1 MVVALAV
8 LLTLLLGLSILG
20 IFLIWKK
27 RQQSVHSYKPV
38 DAAAAVPEQ
47 ELQPL

>member
-1 MVVALAV
+1 VALAV
-8 LLTLLLGLSILG
+8 SLTLVLGISALG

-27 RQQSVHSYKPV
+27 RQQAEHSYKPV
-38 DAAAAVPEQ
+38 DVAVQEQ

>member
-1 MVVALAV
+1 MVVGLVV
-8 LLTLLLGLSILG
+8 LLTLLLGLSIFG

-27 RQQSVHSYKPV
+27 RQQQSVHSYKPV
-38 DAAAAVPEQ
+38 DVGVPEQ